1 MMLRTP
7 RATALLCLI
16 ALGTFAVAGC
26 AEAVGPPLATAASMV
41 CPVTGHVTFTNDWH
55 APRPGGLLHEGNDIM
70 APRGRPAVAVVD
82 GFVNHRLGSRS
93 GNAVWFVGGDGNS
106 YFYAHFD
113 SFATVDHA
121 IAHRGD
127 VIGYV
132 GNTGDAAGGPTHTHF
147 EIHPHNG
154 DAINP
159 YPTLLVICPD
169 R

>member
-1 MMLRTP
+1 
-7 RATALLCLI
+7 
-16 ALGTFAVAGC
+16 
-26 AEAVGPPLATAASMV
+26 
-41 CPVTGHVTFTNDWH
+41 
-55 APRPGGLLHEGNDIM
+55 M
-70 APRGRPAVAVVD
+70 APRGRAAVAVVD

-147 EIHPHNG
+147 EIHPQNG